1 MRRWIYLATLL
12 VAVALGCKRSE
23 KVEEVA
29 QDDINF
35 ATQATGEVV
44 ENSSSFVIDP
54 GSPFQR
60 RYNYSGYFVFSTRPG
75 FGNQIDSV
83 YENGIDLRKC
93 ITYNPAD
100 TTDPDKDGVYTN
112 ATLNFNCINRTDTLY
127 KNTDTLLINYTLQG
141 SLTHI
146 DPDTNP
152 FIFNVAWGNPFHIK
166 IVVDGN
172 LIKENYQNGSIK
184 MEQVNSTTYKLIRNI
199 KYSKEADACRYI
211 TVNETTYV
219 FLDQAQGWHPG
230 DTLGDRVVKTWPIG
244 NGTLTT
250 CSNVKVNLKFYPT
263 DTLRIAKCQNGEV
276 GITSGGIKVI
286 LELPTGTQEFTK
298 TFQCQ

>member
-60 RYNYSGYFVFSTRPG
+60 RYNYSGYFVYS
-75 FGNQIDSV
+75 S
-83 YENGIDLRKC
+83 GIDLRGKC

-112 ATLNFNCINRTDTLY
+112 ATLNFNCIDMTDTLY
-127 KNTDTLLINYTLQG
+127 KNNQIHVINYTLQG
-141 SLTHI
+141 SLTHN
-146 DPDTNP
+146 DTGNSDP
-152 FIFNVAWGNPFHIK
+152 FIFNVSWGNLNPFYVK
-166 IVVDGN
+166 IVDNGN
-172 LIKENYQNGSIK
+172 LQKENYQKGSIK
-184 MEQVNSTTYKLIRNI
+184 MEKVDSTIYRIIRNI
-199 KYSKEADACRYI
+199 EYSKEADACRYI

-263 DTLRIAKCQNGEV
+263 DTLKIAKCQNGEV
-276 GITSGGIKVI
+276 GISGKIRI
-286 LELPTGTQEFTK
+286 LLELPTGTREFEK
-298 TFQCQ
+298 PFQCQ